1 MTVGHSGAARP
12 SRGARSA
19 RGHADSPLTW
29 LHARR
34 DRDGRR
40 FIDARQLEAGE
51 RFEADFRH
59 ARIGP
64 RMTSSWSVAPS
75 GQGGAR
81 AAPGFGVDLADSVV
95 AARQRVTAAL
105 DALGPELDGIVLD
118 VCGLQI
124 GVEEAERRRGWPPRS
139 GKVVLALALS
149 RLARHYG
156 LGPAR
161 PDGGG
166 PGDIGHWAAVDARPT
181 LDQWR

>member
-1 MTVGHSGAARP
+1 MTGASSSAARP
-12 SRGARSA
+12 SRSARSA
-19 RGHADSPLTW
+19 RGTADSPLAW

-40 FIDARQLEAGE
+40 FIDDRQLEVGE

-59 ARIGP
+59 ARLGP
-64 RMTSSWSVAPS
+64 RMTSSWSAATSSRNAPR
-75 GQGGAR
+75 G
-81 AAPGFGVDLADSVV
+81 APGFGVDLTDSVV
-95 AARQRVTAAL
+95 AARQRVAAAL
-105 DALGPELDGIVLD
+105 DALGPELAGIVLD

-124 GVEEAERRRGWPPRS
+124 GVEEAERRKGWPPRS

-161 PDGGG
+161 AGGSG
-166 PGDIGHWAAVDARPT
+166 PGEMGHWAAADARPT